1 MADRLQAAAS
11 RINAIAGELMRAPT
25 TVRLAARVDDTAGEV
40 AALAASLAG
49 LLGRGAP
56 QPAVVDIAACVDEVV
71 AGTDVDGVP
80 VEAHLAPDQA
90 GMEVFAVPTAIRLVL
105 AILLDNATRA
115 VRLAHERHAAEGRV
129 FVSCAIDSSRMVVT
143 VVDNGIGMA
152 APQRERAYQPPTRR
166 YAKPSWRHASK
177 TATDTAFERFRLRE
191 CGRMGIRS
199 RRSAGKDASTS
210 GDRPRLSGP
219 KSSTS
224 PAR

>member
-1 MADRLQAAAS
+1 M
-11 RINAIAGELMRAPT
+11 N
-25 TVRLAARVDDTAGEV
+25 V
-40 AALAASLAG
+40 
-49 LLGRGAP
+49 
-56 QPAVVDIAACVDEVV
+56 AACVDEVV

-129 FVSCAIDSSRMVVT
+129 FVSCAIDSSRVVVT

-152 APQRERAYQPPTRR
+152 APQRERTFLPFCPVGRPLRAAAHPAPSAWGADWQSRR
-166 YAKPSWRHASK
+166 SWWTPAAAPSHYAKPSWRHASK